1 MIEMQTQI
9 PAIIESHAVRV
20 LRLRREFESRYEH
33 YRLSHP
39 ELKTLL
45 DKLMLKDPQA
55 SNNLSPAELDCLDQV
70 LDRVRLIRERF
81 RKIPYFKH

>member
-1 MIEMQTQI
+1 MIEMKTQI
-9 PAIIESHAVRV
+9 PAIESHAMRV

-45 DKLMLKDPQA
+45 DKLMLRDLGVDNSLLP
-55 SNNLSPAELDCLDQV
+55 SELDRLDKV
-70 LDRVRLIRERF
+70 LIRLQLIRERF
-81 RKIPYFKH
+81 QKRIR